1 MSTPSSLLSKY
12 RSYNYRHVLVM
23 CDSTETATMM
33 LGNTDEGIWAHPEAT
48 GKDPL
53 GRFAPVDLGSDHK
66 YCVLIDGATDA
77 TFVINQT
84 RWFAATA
91 ASATNADKMTSTAVE
106 GSMDIKMVVT
116 KRYAGRPDLVAYDVY
131 GRTTL
136 MWVVLQYNTILDI
149 TEDFVEGTQ
158 ITLPT
163 RSRLF
168 SELLTGKASAVFA

>member
-1 MSTPSSLLSKY
+1 MNKSTDVANGRYSHGGTTDVLSN
-12 RSYNYRHVLVM
+12 R
-23 CDSTETATMM
+23 
-33 LGNTDEGIWAHPEAT
+33 LGWWE
-48 GKDPL
+48 
-53 GRFAPVDLGSDHK
+53 R
-66 YCVLIDGATDA
+66 
-77 TFVINQT
+77 
-84 RWFAATA
+84 
-91 ASATNADKMTSTAVE
+91 TNFKKLP
-106 GSMDIKMVVT
+106 MDIKMVVT

-149 TEDFVEGTQ
+149 AEDFVEGTQ